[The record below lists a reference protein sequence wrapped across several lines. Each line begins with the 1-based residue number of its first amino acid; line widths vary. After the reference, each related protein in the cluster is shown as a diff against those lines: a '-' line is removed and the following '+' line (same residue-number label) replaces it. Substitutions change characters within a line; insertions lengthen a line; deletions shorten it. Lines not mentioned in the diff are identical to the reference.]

1 MIIDTKYMYRC
12 IQLALK
18 GKGYTNPNPMVG
30 AVVVYND
37 TIIGE
42 GYHRKAGEGHA
53 EVNAIASVKD
63 KELLKKA
70 TLYVSLEPCSHHG
83 KTPPCSQL
91 IIDSQIPYVVVGCL
105 DPFPEV
111 SGKGIKML
119 NAAGIKTKVGILEEE
134 CQILNKEFITTHTSN
149 RPYIYLKWAQSQDG
163 FIDKERSEDNTT
175 PVVLSNNF
183 SKILVHKLRAETDAI
198 MVGTNTA
205 IADNP
210 SLTTRLWSGYNPTR
224 IILDRTLR
232 IPKTYEIYKD
242 NEKTIV
248 ISEANPLPTSTK
260 NTEYLYVKYSDEFF
274 KNMFSLLKDRGIMS
288 IMIEGGSKLLQ
299 SVIDT
304 QMWDEAFVEIADIN
318 LVAGTKAPNIGGE
331 MVSEEFFKRSKR
343 LHFATTT
350 DLKIY
355 KY

>member
-1 MIIDTKYMYRC
+1 MIVDTKYMYRC

-30 AVVVYND
+30 AVIVYDD

-63 KELLKKA
+63 KTLLKRS
-70 TLYVSLEPCSHHG
+70 TLYVSLEPCSHYG

-91 IIDSQIPYVVVGCL
+91 IIDSQIPNVVIGCL

-111 SGKGIKML
+111 SGRGIKLL
-119 NAAGIKTKVGILEEE
+119 NAAGVNTKVGMLEKE
-134 CQILNKEFITTHTSN
+134 CQLLNREFITCQTKD

-163 FIDKERSEDNTT
+163 FMDKERTENNTKPT
-175 PVVLSNNF
+175 VISDDF
-183 SKILVHKLRAETDAI
+183 AKILVHKLRAETDAI

-205 IADNP
+205 VADNP
-210 SLTTRLWSGYNPTR
+210 SLTTRLWYGMNPIR
-224 IILDRTLR
+224 VILDRTLR
-232 IPKTYEIYKD
+232 IPLHYELYND
-242 NEKTIV
+242 NVKTIIV
-248 ISEANPLPTSTK
+248 TEVKPPQSNAK
-260 NTEYLYVKYSDEFF
+260 NTEYLSIKYDTHFLE
-274 KNMFSLLKDRGIMS
+274 NLFSALKLKGITSVMV
-288 IMIEGGSKLLQ
+288 EGGAKLLE
-299 SVIDT
+299 SILEREI
-304 QMWDEAFVEIADIN
+304 WDEAFVEVADVRFLNGI
-318 LVAGTKAPNIGGE
+318 KAPKIE
-331 MVSEEFFKRSKR
+331 SEVIDETFWGQSKR
-343 LHFATTT
+343 IHFAKNT